1 MRLIKPSSA
10 GVSFASFHALLH
22 LVAFGKELPDPD
34 LNGFRSI
41 TTGKDIRPSVKNGST
56 FLNESTSFHTVGE
69 DMVYENQFVDEQS
82 RAVRNL
88 FDVYYEKDDIDGV
101 YYETLA
107 SGTSASTS
115 DSDPINRQKDIWNLI
130 AGLDSFKQGALWTT

>member
-22 LVAFGKELPDPD
+22 LVVFGKELPDPD

-56 FLNESTSFHTVGE
+56 LNESTSFHTVGE

-115 DSDPINRQKDIWNLI
+115 DSDPINRQQDIWNLI